1 MFLDDQIVEM
11 VLEAKPQ
18 DYDSEIALLN
28 KIIKLCNDRVSENL
42 HNDMN
47 DRNILPAT
55 KQVCNLW
62 NSASKQLEKKGYPF
76 LAIDGFKK
84 YLLANPDL
92 ARILIPLGL

>member
-11 VLEAKPQ
+11 VLESKPQ
-18 DYDSEIALLN
+18 DYDSEIVLLN
-28 KIIKLCNDRVSENL
+28 KIIKLCNDRISENL

-62 NSASKQLEKKGYPF
+62 NSASKTLEKKGYPF

-84 YLLANPDL
+84 
-92 ARILIPLGL
+92 IFIG

>member
-62 NSASKQLEKKGYPF
+62 NSASKQLENKGYPF

-84 YLLANPDL
+84 YLLAKPDL
-92 ARILIPLGL
+92 AKILIKLGL